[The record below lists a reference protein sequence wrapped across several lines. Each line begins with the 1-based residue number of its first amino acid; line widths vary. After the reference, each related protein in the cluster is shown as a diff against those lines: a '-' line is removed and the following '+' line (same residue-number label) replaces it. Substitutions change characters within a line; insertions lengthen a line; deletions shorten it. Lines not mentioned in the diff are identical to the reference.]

1 MQNDQRRKP
10 GLSGVWKSPC
20 LTALGM
26 LLIVAV
32 TAAAVQRGILGTGSI
47 KPVLLA
53 GSLAAG
59 AVGAFTGERGERRPA
74 SLLAGPAI
82 PAAIL
87 TAAILAAAILLAGR
101 EGGKAWP
108 LSCVLLML
116 LPCVCRLMAGGRK
129 RRRRRRTRNRSA

>member
-10 GLSGVWKSPC
+10 GLSWVWKSPC

-87 TAAILAAAILLAGR
+87 AAAILLAGR
-101 EGGKAWP
+101 EGGKGWP